1 MEMMK
6 GLKYLLTDHPKANDR
21 WAVQLTDGKYDG
33 LVYAYGK
40 VDFVEADQ
48 EGATLSFEYDVLEP
62 IEIDVENLTGKDYEE
77 FKSLLGDILVELIE
91 ESLEY
96 HENRNDN
103 PEESGQQ

>member
-6 GLKYLLTDHPKANDR
+6 NLKYLLTDHKEANER
-21 WAVQLTDGKYDG
+21 WAVKLIDGKYDG

-40 VDFVEADQ
+40 VEFVEADK
-48 EGATLSFEYDVLEP
+48 EGATLSFDYDVLEP
-62 IEIDVENLTGKDYEE
+62 IDIDVEKLTGEDYEE
-77 FKSLLGDILVELIE
+77 FKSLIGDILVELIE

-103 PEESGQQ
+103 PEESGQ